1 MQTNIVKVAFAA
13 DHAGWP
19 LRDRLLREIEALGHT
34 VVDCGPAVMEPGDDY
49 PDRSAAVARAIVER
63 RSDRG
68 VLVCGSGVGAAI
80 AASKVRG
87 IRACMCHDSFSA
99 RQGVEDD
106 DMNILALGA
115 RVIGEEMAVLLVRDF
130 LAANFSGAER
140 HRRRVAK
147 IEEMER
153 SQSAGG

>member
-1 MQTNIVKVAFAA
+1 MRTNNVKVAFAA

-34 VVDCGPAVMEPGDDY
+34 VVDCGPSAMEPGDDY
-49 PDRSAAVARAIVER
+49 PDRSAAVAHAIVAG

-68 VLVCGSGVGAAI
+68 VLVCGSGVGASI
-80 AASKVRG
+80 AANKVRG

-115 RVIGEEMAVLLVRDF
+115 RVIGEELAAMLLRDF
-130 LAANFSGAER
+130 LSATFSGEER
-140 HRRRVAK
+140 HRRRVGK
-147 IEEMER
+147 IDAMER
-153 SQSAGG
+153 AQSPGV